1 MLEFVLRNIQ
11 TIRGSREFGVN
22 KSPAAFVE
30 KHRVSLALVD
40 DNSDTLP
47 CFTVRVAPKNTE
59 MVSVSIRKNQS
70 IFVFVV
76 TTIIYFPPGFVT
88 VSTPYFKELNV
99 LTRGMEFIFGMHLF
113 DTTDPG

>member
-40 DNSDTLP
+40 DDSDKLP
-47 CFTVRVAPKNTE
+47 CFRA
-59 MVSVSIRKNQS
+59 I
-70 IFVFVV
+70 
-76 TTIIYFPPGFVT
+76 
-88 VSTPYFKELNV
+88 V
-99 LTRGMEFIFGMHLF
+99 LIDEWL
-113 DTTDPG
+113 PSQ